1 MRLLIVEDEEK
12 LALSIKKGLQE
23 SLHAA
28 DVSHNG
34 EDALFMARQE
44 HYDAIIL
51 DLMIPGIDGL
61 TVLQR
66 LRAEGNTTAVLILTA
81 VNSVEDRVKG
91 LKMGAD
97 DYLCKPFAFSELLA
111 RIESI
116 GRRQRGQVQQNLS
129 YEDLEMNLITRTVQR
144 AGRAIELRPKEF
156 SILKYFLEHHDQ
168 MITRTMISESVWDYS
183 YDVGSNVI
191 DVHIKRVRE
200 KINSDGLKPLIK
212 TVKGVGYRL
221 Y

>member
-23 SLHAA
+23 SMHAA
-28 DVSHNG
+28 DVCHNG

-44 HYDAIIL
+44 NYDAVIL

-144 AGRAIELRPKEF
+144 AGHTIELRPKEF
-156 SILKYFLEHHDQ
+156 SILKYFLEHQDQ

-200 KINSDGLKPLIK
+200 KINFNNLTPLIK